1 MPGYVADYIKEQ
13 EHDKEQEREWHER
26 ETERIPSLDG

>member
-13 EHDKEQEREWHER
+13 EYEKAEEREWHER
-26 ETERIPSLDG
+26 ETEYIPELDG